1 MSRSS
6 MSQVERRLLETS
18 EKYYR
23 SGLSK
28 AEAGD
33 LSRAAND
40 LKKALQYDK
49 YNENARNVLG
59 LIEFHRGEL
68 GEAMKQWSI
77 SEYYNQEQNRAGYYL
92 HEIKTEPQ
100 LLTNMNESIHLF
112 NEAMEL
118 LKRSSMDFAIARLRK
133 AVHLNPQYVKA
144 QLVLS
149 LCYIENKHFKTAL
162 RVLDQVAK
170 VDPLN
175 PDAMRYRLYIARQL
189 QEGTEDAGVSDIQ
202 DLSQDLYVQQALPD
216 PNKDEIFK
224 ETRKKRRAAFHMGES
239 LQQLALFFA
248 GILCCLGFMQTLW
261 YPDQIRELKDQVK
274 QLSLSQTQLREEK
287 EELKQEM
294 IQAGMLLEEVAK
306 SNTSVGA
313 GVKADIDELLS
324 RWEIWENEP

>member
-1 MSRSS
+1 MNRGSI
-6 MSQVERRLLETS
+6 SQMERRLLETS

-77 SEYYNQEQNRAGYYL
+77 SEYYNNQNNRAGYYL
-92 HEIKTEPQ
+92 HEIKTDPQ

-112 NEAMEL
+112 NEAMEML
-118 LKRSSMDFAIARLRK
+118 RRGSIDFAIARLRK

-162 RVLDQVAK
+162 RVLDEVAK

-189 QEGTEDAGVSDIQ
+189 QDGTQDASVSDIQ
-202 DLSQDLYVQQALPD
+202 DLSQDLYVQQALPE
-216 PNKDEIFK
+216 PNKDDIFK
-224 ETRKKRRAAFHMGES
+224 ETRKKRRAVLNMSEAV
-239 LQQLALFFA
+239 LQLALFLA
-248 GILCCLGFMQTLW
+248 GIICCFGFMQTLW
-261 YPDQIRELKDQVK
+261 YPDRIQKLEDQMVELE
-274 QLSLSQTQLREEK
+274 LSQSHLREEK
-287 EELKQEM
+287 QELQQE
-294 IQAGMLLEEVAK
+294 IAQAGTVLAEVLD
-306 SNTSVGA
+306 SQPSVSA
-313 GVKADIDELLS
+313 GIRADIEEMLS
-324 RWEIWENEP
+324 RWETWEYEP

>member
-1 MSRSS
+1 MNRYDISP
-6 MSQVERRLLETS
+6 VERKLLETS

-77 SEYYNQEQNRAGYYL
+77 SEYYNKSQNRAAYYL

-100 LLTNMNESIHLF
+100 LLTNMNESIHLY

-118 LKRSSMDFAIARLRK
+118 LKRSSIDFAIARLRK

-189 QEGTEDAGVSDIQ
+189 QEGTEDASVSDIQ
-202 DLSQDLYVQQALPD
+202 DLSQDLYVQQALPEPD
-216 PNKDEIFK
+216 KDEIFK
-224 ETRKKRRAAFHMGES
+224 ETRKKRRAVLNMGES

-248 GILCCLGFMQTLW
+248 GVICCIGFMLTLW
-261 YPDQIRELKDQVK
+261 YPDQIRELDNQVT
-274 QLSLSQTQLREEK
+274 QLSLSQTQLRQEK

-294 IQAGMLLEEVAK
+294 TQAGELLAELLK

-313 GVKADIDELLS
+313 GEKADIEELLN
-324 RWEIWENEP
+324 RWEMWDYEP

>member
-1 MSRSS
+1 MNRGSI
-6 MSQVERRLLETS
+6 SQVEQKLLKTS

-49 YNENARNVLG
+49 YHENARNVLG
-59 LIEFHRGEL
+59 LVEFHRGEL

-77 SEYYNQEQNRAGYYL
+77 SEYYNKNQNRATYYL

-118 LKRSSMDFAIARLRK
+118 LKRNSNDFAIARLRK

-149 LCYIENKHFKTAL
+149 LCYIENRHFKTAL

-189 QEGTEDAGVSDIQ
+189 QEGTEDASVRDIQ
-202 DLSQDLYVQQALPD
+202 DLSQDLYVQQALAEPD
-216 PNKDEIFK
+216 KEEIFK
-224 ETRKKRRAAFHMGES
+224 ETRKKRKAVFNMSES
-239 LQQLALFFA
+239 LLQLLLFFA
-248 GILCCLGFMQTLW
+248 GVFCCVGFMKTLW
-261 YPDQIRELKDQVK
+261 FPDQIRELEDQVT
-274 QLSLSQTQLREEK
+274 QLSLSQMQLREEK
-287 EELKQEM
+287 EELKQE
-294 IQAGMLLEEVAK
+294 IQQAGDLFQEI
-306 SNTSVGA
+306 SQSQTSVGA
-313 GVKADIDELLS
+313 GIKADIDELLS
-324 RWEIWENEP
+324 RWEMQNYEP

>member
-1 MSRSS
+1 MSRER
-6 MSQVERRLLETS
+6 MSQVERKLLETS

-77 SEYYNQEQNRAGYYL
+77 SEYYNKNQNRATYYL
-92 HEIKTEPQ
+92 QEIKTEPQ

-112 NEAMEL
+112 NEALEL
-118 LKRSSMDFAIARLRK
+118 LKRSSNDFAIARLRK
-133 AVHLNPQYVKA
+133 AVHLNPQYVNA

-149 LCYIENKHFKTAL
+149 LCYIEERHFKTAL

-216 PNKDEIFK
+216 PDTDEIFN
-224 ETRKKRRAAFHMGES
+224 ETRKKRKKVLNMGES
-239 LQQLALFFA
+239 LLQMGLFFA
-248 GILCCLGFMQTLW
+248 GVICCLGFLYTLW
-261 YPDQIRELKDQVK
+261 YPDQIRGLEEEVT

-287 EELKQEM
+287 EELRQE
-294 IQAGMLLEEVAK
+294 IQQAGELLTEVLE
-306 SNTSVGA
+306 SSTSVEA
-313 GVKADIDELLS
+313 GVRVDIDELLS
-324 RWEIWENEP
+324 RWETNGYEP

>member
-1 MSRSS
+1 MNRTS
-6 MSQVERRLLETS
+6 MSQVERKLLETS

-23 SGLSK
+23 SGLLK

-59 LIEFHRGEL
+59 LIEFQRGEL

-77 SEYYNQEQNRAGYYL
+77 SEYYNKNHNRATYYL

-100 LLTNMNESIHLF
+100 LLTNMNESIHLY

-118 LKRSSMDFAIARLRK
+118 LKRSSNDFSVARLRK
-133 AVHLNPQYVKA
+133 AVHLNPQYVRA

-149 LCYIENKHFKTAL
+149 LCYIENRHFKTAL

-189 QEGTEDAGVSDIQ
+189 QEGTQDASVSDIQ
-202 DLSQDLYVQQALPD
+202 DLSQDLYVQQALPEPD
-216 PNKDEIFK
+216 KEDIFK
-224 ETRKKRRAAFHMGES
+224 ETRKRHRSLRNMSES
-239 LQQLALFFA
+239 MLQLALFFA
-248 GILCCLGFMQTLW
+248 GVICCIGFMQTLW
-261 YPDQIRELKDQVK
+261 YPDQIRELEEQVT
-274 QLSLSQTQLREEK
+274 QLSLSQMKLREDK
-287 EELKQEM
+287 EDLKQE
-294 IQAGMLLEEVAK
+294 IAQAGELLKEISK
-306 SNTSVGA
+306 SSTSVGA

-324 RWEIWENEP
+324 RWEMWEYEP

>member
-1 MSRSS
+1 MSRENI
-6 MSQVERRLLETS
+6 SQVERKLLETS

-33 LSRAAND
+33 LSRSAGD

-49 YNENARNVLG
+49 YNEKARNVLG

-77 SEYYNQEQNRAGYYL
+77 SEYYNKTRNRATYYL
-92 HEIKTEPQ
+92 HEIKTEPE

-112 NEAMEL
+112 NEAVEL
-118 LKRSSMDFAIARLRK
+118 LKRDSIDFAMARLRK

-189 QEGTEDAGVSDIQ
+189 QEGTEDASVSDIQ
-202 DLSQDLYVQQALPD
+202 DLSEDLYVQQALPTPD
-216 PNKDEIFK
+216 KDDIFK
-224 ETRKKRRAAFHMGES
+224 EDRKKRRAALNMGES
-239 LQQLALFFA
+239 FRQLALFLA
-248 GILCCLGFMQTLW
+248 GVVCSIGFMQTLW
-261 YPDQIRELKDQVK
+261 YPDRVQKMEDQVT
-274 QLSLSQTQLREEK
+274 QITLSQTQLRQEK
-287 EELKQEM
+287 EELNREIAQVGE
-294 IQAGMLLEEVAK
+294 ILTDILETD
-306 SNTSVGA
+306 TSMEA
-313 GVKADIDELLS
+313 GVKADIEEWLS
-324 RWEIWENEP
+324 RKEMWEYEP